1 MYNVEKLEQQWLQYR
16 RKKIILPVVSAL
28 VGIAVLSGIV
38 YYTGSDRSSLDVNGS
53 ASTTVAAANTTMPSH
68 GLGQDLPI
76 GKLSTLATAVPS
88 LEASLQNKRH
98 RAGQI
103 IFQDSEQA
111 QTQQTK
117 KRKNLLIQVTE
128 RGGKD
133 IAVDIENR
141 FEFAKDKSDSLFL
154 AKYYYDKMEYAKA
167 EKWALETNKLDN
179 AIEESWLIF
188 AKAQAKQ
195 GKRIESLKVL
205 KAFFD
210 QGGSSKAK
218 ILMDRIRRGK
228 NF

>member
-1 MYNVEKLEQQWLQYR
+1 MYNIEKLEQQWLQYR
-16 RKKIILPVVSAL
+16 RKKIILPIISTL
-28 VGIAVLSGIV
+28 VGVTMLGSIV
-38 YYTGSDRSSLDVNGS
+38 YYVKSNRLLQDVNES
-53 ASTTVAAANTTMPSH
+53 SSTTVVTNTTI
-68 GLGQDLPI
+68 LPHNSQKDSSI
-76 GKLSTLATAVPS
+76 GKLSTLATEVPS
-88 LEASLQNKRH
+88 LGTVPNNDRSKV
-98 RAGQI
+98 GQI
-103 IFQDSEQA
+103 IFQDSKEAIVA
-111 QTQQTK
+111 QK
-117 KRKNLLIQVTE
+117 IKRRKNLLIHVTE
-128 RGGKD
+128 RGDKN

-179 AIEESWLIF
+179 TIEESWLIF
-188 AKAQAKQ
+188 AKALAKQ

-210 QGGSSKAK
+210 QGSSSQAK